1 MKIIDKKTGQRIG
14 AKPLDDKAIKKKL
27 KEEDP
32 ILRNADK
39 DANLEEFSA
48 MDPPDAYDKSRTV
61 GADYDNMHP
70 FIQNLM
76 DEHKE
81 VIKELEV
88 FEKALVEFK
97 ESGFVFTKEKSDVFN
112 KFFKY
117 FDNEVVPHNDNEEH
131 YFFRVLHERLIES
144 GEHGTGEQP
153 ETAVNLME
161 DDHNKFIQLATLSF
175 NLLGLGS
182 RLRDLES
189 RAVTFDLAYN
199 NGKELV
205 ELLRLH
211 IFREDETLFP
221 IAQQLFTEADFRY
234 LNDKK

>member
-1 MKIIDKKTGQRIG
+1 MKIIDKKTGTRVG
-14 AKPLDDKAIKKKL
+14 ADPDAKAVKKKL

-39 DANLEEFSA
+39 EENLEEYSA
-48 MDPPDAYDKSRTV
+48 MDPPDAYDKERAI
-61 GADYDNMHP
+61 GADYDTMNP
-70 FIQNLM
+70 FIQGLM

-81 VIKELEV
+81 LIDEV
-88 FEKALVEFK
+88 NAFEKSMIEFK
-97 ESGFVFTKEKSDVFN
+97 ESGFMFTRAASDSFN

-117 FDNEVVPHNDNEEH
+117 FDNHIVPHNEKEEH
-131 YFFRVLHERLIES
+131 HFFRMLHDRLIES
-144 GEHGTGEQP
+144 GEHGNGADP
-153 ETAVNLME
+153 ETAVDLME

-189 RAVTFDLAYN
+189 KGITFDLAYN
-199 NGKELV
+199 NGKELA
-205 ELLRLH
+205 ELIRLH

-221 IAQQLFTEADFRY
+221 LAQELLTEEDFEK
-234 LNDKK
+234 LK

>member
-1 MKIIDKKTGQRIG
+1 MKIIDKKSGTRVGSM
-14 AKPLDDKAIKKKL
+14 PSDKKSINKKL

-39 DANLEEFSA
+39 EENLEEFSA
-48 MDPPDAYDKSRTV
+48 MDPPEAYDKARAI
-61 GADYDNMHP
+61 GANYDNMHP

-81 VIKELEV
+81 VIEQLDKFDKTLI
-88 FEKALVEFK
+88 KFK
-97 ESGFVFTKEKSDVFN
+97 EDHFVFTQDMSAEFN
-112 KFFKY
+112 IFFKY
-117 FDNEVVPHNDNEEH
+117 FDNHIVPHNSKEEK
-131 YFFRVLHERLIES
+131 YFFRLLHERLIES
-144 GEHGTGEQP
+144 GEHGNGETP
-153 ETAVNLME
+153 ETAVDLME

-175 NLLGLGS
+175 NMLGLGS

-189 RAVTFDLAYN
+189 RGVTFDLAYN
-199 NGKELV
+199 SGRELV

-221 IAQQLFTEADFRY
+221 LAQQLLTEEDFT
-234 LNDKK
+234 KIK